1 MFTKEQI
8 EGEIAE
14 LEEALKTASP
24 MEYGRLEASRR
35 VWLGRLV
42 TWKAGGYKNEEPEPE
57 PDQDE
62 AEDVPMEGSELK
74 PKPKQRHRRK

>member
-1 MFTKEQI
+1 MFTKDQI

-24 MEYGRLEASRR
+24 MEHGRLEASRR

-42 TWKAGGYKNEEPEPE
+42 TWKAGGYKNEAPE

-62 AEDVPMEGSELK
+62 AEDAPMEGSEPQ
-74 PKPKQRHRRK
+74 PKPRRRRK

>member
-8 EGEIAE
+8 ESEIAE

-35 VWLGRLV
+35 VWLGRLA
-42 TWKAGGYKNEEPEPE
+42 TWKAGGYKNEAPE

-62 AEDVPMEGSELK
+62 AEDAPMEGSEPQ
-74 PKPKQRHRRK
+74 PKPRRRRK

>member
-8 EGEIAE
+8 ESEIAE

-24 MEYGRLEASRR
+24 LEYGRLEASRR

-42 TWKAGGYKNEEPEPE
+42 TWKAGGYKNEEPEPY
-57 PDQDE
+57 QDE
-62 AEDVPMEGSELK
+62 AEDAPMEGSELK
-74 PKPKQRHRRK
+74 PKPKRRRK

>member
-8 EGEIAE
+8 ESEIAE

-42 TWKAGGYKNEEPEPE
+42 TWKAGGYKNEEPEAGE
-57 PDQDE
+57 
-62 AEDVPMEGSELK
+62 SELK
-74 PKPKQRHRRK
+74 TKPRRKRK

>member
-8 EGEIAE
+8 ESEIAE

-24 MEYGRLEASRR
+24 LEYGRLEASRR

-42 TWKAGGYKNEEPEPE
+42 TWKAGGYRNEEPEL
-57 PDQDE
+57 DE
-62 AEDVPMEGSELK
+62 TELK
-74 PKPKQRHRRK
+74 SKPRRRRK

>member
-1 MFTKEQI
+1 MFTKEEI

-42 TWKAGGYKNEEPEPE
+42 TWKAGGYKNEEPEP
-57 PDQDE
+57 DQDE
-62 AEDVPMEGSELK
+62 AEDAPMEGSELK